1 MGFFRRSSAEPTFE
15 QQLYRRNLETAW
27 AMAAQWSEQ
36 HQEHLAELVV
46 QEFIRHPL
54 SEPQEVTA

>member
-1 MGFFRRSSAEPTFE
+1 MPTFE

>member
-1 MGFFRRSSAEPTFE
+1 MPTFE
-15 QQLYRRNLETAW
+15 QQLYRWNLETAW